1 MLKRILKTGA
11 GALCAVAI
19 LTSLANADVLNQRD
33 DTNGNQTPIEI
44 GPSNTFRTISISQ
57 NEMIQD
63 LSITVEGL
71 QHNFAGDLVAIL
83 RKVDPASPT
92 RASLAASN
100 IFNRIN
106 GGTEDSNFGSS
117 LNPGQGANYTFT
129 STGGPAAISPSNIW
143 TVGATLGPD
152 APIPSSSS
160 SVEGNAIYSASNSNV
175 VGNNQVSLANAFN
188 GQTTGGEWEFLIRD
202 ENNQGINGSF
212 TGITLNFESTPISA
226 IPEPGS
232 VGLLAMASLGL
243 CMRRRRK

>member
-33 DTNGNQTPIEI
+33 DDNGVQTPIPI
-44 GPSNTFRTISISQ
+44 GPLNEFRTISISQ

-83 RKVDPASPT
+83 RKVDPNSTT

-106 GGTEDSNFGSS
+106 GGLEDSNFGSS
-117 LNPGQGANYTFT
+117 INPGQGANYTFT

-152 APIPSSSS
+152 DPIPSSTSG
-160 SVEGNAIYSASNSNV
+160 VEGNAIYSASNSNTV
-175 VGNNQVSLANAFN
+175 NNQVSLANAFS